1 MGPVAVTAPPQ
12 DSHCGL
18 QNQASV
24 RMNFKR
30 TRYQRLPSF
39 ASPGKATFPPA
50 SPSEPAT
57 RGAIPDV
64 LSVSRPCPGDAP
76 EAQANESQ

>member
-1 MGPVAVTAPPQ
+1 
-12 DSHCGL
+12 
-18 QNQASV
+18 
-24 RMNFKR
+24 MNFKW

-64 LSVSRPCPGDAP
+64 LSVSRPCTGDAP
-76 EAQANESQ
+76 EAPANESQ